1 MKKILAFLM
10 SVMLLCGC
18 MATAFADDYV
28 ISPEYD
34 PPEEDPV
41 SPQTGYGAGIGAVMA
56 VALTGGVVAYVSVR
70 KLRREA

>member
-1 MKKILAFLM
+1 MKKIFAFLM
-10 SVMLLCGC
+10 TCMLLCGC
-18 MATAFADDYV
+18 ITTAFADGYV
-28 ISPEYD
+28 VSPEYD

-56 VALTGGVVAYVSVR
+56 VALTGGAVAYVSVR

>member
-1 MKKILAFLM
+1 MKKILAFLLTA
-10 SVMLLCGC
+10 MLLCGC
-18 MATAFADDYV
+18 MTTTAFADNV

-34 PPEEDPV
+34 PPADDPD
-41 SPQTGYGAGIGAVMA
+41 SPQTGYPTGIGAVMA